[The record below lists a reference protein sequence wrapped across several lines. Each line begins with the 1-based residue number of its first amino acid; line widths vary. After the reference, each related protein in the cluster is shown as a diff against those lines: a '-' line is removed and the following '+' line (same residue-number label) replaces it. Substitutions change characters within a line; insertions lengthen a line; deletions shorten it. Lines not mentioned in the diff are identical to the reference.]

1 MDEIKLIALDREDL
15 SVISAHLQDAL
26 LRVED
31 LTYLPHRRCFVM
43 ALHRFDW
50 EIPEGAQ
57 PRRRLAALHF
67 NQVDRVRRN
76 KIDPVRSGEVL
87 NLLAIDFIET
97 ETPSGLVMLLFSGGA
112 GIELRVECI
121 EAQLKDL
128 GPMWDAPARPSH
140 EIPKPSDHKPSDHK
154 PSDHKS

>member
-1 MDEIKLIALDREDL
+1 MDEIKLVALDREDL

-31 LTYLPHRRCFVM
+31 LTYLPQRRCFAM
-43 ALHRFDW
+43 AVHRFEW
-50 EIPEGAQ
+50 EAPDEDK

-67 NQVDRVRRN
+67 NQVERVRRT
-76 KIDPVRSGEVL
+76 KIDPARNGEVL

-97 ETPSGLVMLLFSGGA
+97 DAPSGLVMLLFSGGA
-112 GIELRVECI
+112 AIELRVECI

-128 GPMWDAPARPSH
+128 GPEWDAPARPKH
-140 EIPKPSDHKPSDHK
+140 DVP
-154 PSDHKS
+154 